1 MCIYIEKSLS
11 LYIYNVYIY
20 MYTCIV
26 KKVGFSW
33 PQAELKALEFEGF
46 RVYGVVF
53 VVRGSWISMER

>member
-1 MCIYIEKSLS
+1 
-11 LYIYNVYIY
+11 

-26 KKVGFSW
+26 KKVGFSR